1 MVFNS
6 LINSHDRTFRKVLL
20 TTCLLCFYSFCSS
33 QTMNKSTQKLFN
45 IIVSNQNWERPTI
58 NDNKARKIYGSV
70 IKSNGATALAMN
82 DPKSYEY
89 GIVTKQAKSKILD
102 LFKEHEQKIWEE
114 VKKQYP
120 QIETLKPKQHM
131 ALQSNIKWK
140 VRNIQF
146 ADYELMVD
154 STLNDIYEFFKSY
167 SYFRKYGYSY
177 EEYLNVEEKKR
188 TVGVVPISEAVDL
201 GLSVKW
207 APYNVGGQKAYY
219 AWGETL
225 MNKESFHINT
235 YKFYSCHW
243 KTINDGWSTRDV
255 CEVNKIT
262 KYCTDKKEGYTDNKL
277 TLDPED
283 DAAHVEWGATWR
295 MPTAE
300 EFQELASRCE
310 WQWTSQRMGRDLVSG
325 FEITGPNGNSIF
337 LPAYGIRDGG
347 STINYEIE
355 CGYWTS
361 SLHESNSYW
370 AYCLDMMDDKTI
382 NNHTWIY
389 RLRKVGRCIRPV
401 CPK

>member
-1 MVFNS
+1 M
-6 LINSHDRTFRKVLL
+6 
-20 TTCLLCFYSFCSS
+20 
-33 QTMNKSTQKLFN
+33 
-45 IIVSNQNWERPTI
+45 
-58 NDNKARKIYGSV
+58 
-70 IKSNGATALAMN
+70 
-82 DPKSYEY
+82 
-89 GIVTKQAKSKILD
+89 
-102 LFKEHEQKIWEE
+102 
-114 VKKQYP
+114 
-120 QIETLKPKQHM
+120 
-131 ALQSNIKWK
+131 
-140 VRNIQF
+140 
-146 ADYELMVD
+146 
-154 STLNDIYEFFKSY
+154 
-167 SYFRKYGYSY
+167 
-177 EEYLNVEEKKR
+177 EEKKR